1 MNQNHKFVLQQIQI
15 MLSKLSDHIFK
26 ANSLILEINNMIN
39 QINITYENNQNNFI
53 QMNNNPF
60 NFNMNLNPFFNKLN
74 NESNINQ
81 KINVTFNLNNIKTNL
96 TVDNNIT
103 INEVLNLYLKKKGIE
118 NIIEIDKLGFI
129 YNGET
134 INFNDKRQIKDLN
147 IGKLHIGDI
156 IVYQKDN
163 L

>member
-39 QINITYENNQNNFI
+39 QINITYENNQINFI

-81 KINVTFNLNNIKTNL
+81 KINVTFNFNNIKTNL
-96 TVDNNIT
+96 AVDNNIT

-118 NIIEIDKLGFI
+118 NIIEIDKLVFI

-134 INFNDKRQIKDLN
+134 INFNDKRQIKDL
-147 IGKLHIGDI
+147 DI
-156 IVYQKDN
+156 RKTNFCVLIVY
-163 L
+163 